1 MPLSEASTRR
11 RFLARGL
18 GIVAFGSVVPNFLVR
33 TSLAGPET
41 RPDEPILV
49 VLQLSGGNDGLSTIV
64 PYRNDDYRRNR
75 KKTGIAAD
83 QVLAIDDQFGFHPN
97 LTGLADL
104 LDQGHLAVVQAVGYP
119 NPNRSH
125 FKSMDIWHFADNSG
139 RPQTYGWLGRYC
151 DRAFPDVHDP
161 KLTIAVGGGKAPKA
175 IHGEQHPGIQFE
187 RPESYRFAA
196 GERHK
201 HLDRLYRKFNRM
213 SASEKGENSS
223 LDFIA
228 TTSIDATASSDAI
241 GKTSIRSPGGTS
253 YPRTKLA
260 ASLKTV
266 ASMIAGGLSTRIYYV
281 SLGGFDTHRGQ
292 QPRHGQLMTQ
302 LSEAVSAFQK
312 DLASQGNAERVLTM
326 GFSEFGRRV
335 KENASGGTDHGK
347 AGPMFLI
354 GPGVRPGL
362 HGQFPGLA
370 DADLD
375 REDLKHQVDFR
386 SVYATV
392 LEKWLQTDSKA
403 VLRKRY
409 PLLDC
414 LS

>member
-1 MPLSEASTRR
+1 
-11 RFLARGL
+11 
-18 GIVAFGSVVPNFLVR
+18 
-33 TSLAGPET
+33 
-41 RPDEPILV
+41 
-49 VLQLSGGNDGLSTIV
+49 
-64 PYRNDDYRRNR
+64 
-75 KKTGIAAD
+75 
-83 QVLAIDDQFGFHPN
+83 
-97 LTGLADL
+97 
-104 LDQGHLAVVQAVGYP
+104 
-119 NPNRSH
+119 
-125 FKSMDIWHFADNSG
+125 
-139 RPQTYGWLGRYC
+139 
-151 DRAFPDVHDP
+151 
-161 KLTIAVGGGKAPKA
+161 
-175 IHGEQHPGIQFE
+175 
-187 RPESYRFAA
+187 
-196 GERHK
+196 
-201 HLDRLYRKFNRM
+201 M
-213 SASEKGENSS
+213 SASEKSGNPS

-228 TTSIDATASSDAI
+228 ATAIDATASSDAI
-241 GKTSIRSPGGTS
+241 GKTSIRSSEGTS

-260 ASLKTV
+260 AALKTV
-266 ASMIAGGLSTRIYYV
+266 ASLIAGGLSTRIYYV

-292 QPRHGQLMTQ
+292 QPRHNQLMTQ

-392 LEKWLQTDSKA
+392 LEKWLQTDSEA
-403 VLRKRY
+403 ILRKSY

-414 LS
+414 LG